1 MIISQ
6 MNKAL
11 IILGAPGS
19 GKGTQSNLLSEH
31 FDYSHFSMGDLVRY
45 QLKEKT
51 SLGLRMQKYIDRGDL
66 VPDDLIIDIFK
77 ENVLNSSLDKS
88 FISDG
93 FPRTLN
99 QAQKLDKML
108 ETYSFSSLIILID
121 VPESNLVDRLLNR
134 NRFDD
139 KIDIINNRLKT
150 YYLETSP
157 ILKYYSD
164 RVIKINGNDNVDSIF
179 NTIKS
184 FIIST

>member
-6 MNKAL
+6 MNKAI

-19 GKGTQSNLLSEH
+19 GKGTQSNLLSEYLN
-31 FDYSHFSMGDLVRY
+31 YSHFSMGDLVRF
-45 QLKEKT
+45 QLKQKT
-51 SLGLRMQKYIDRGDL
+51 SLGLKMQDYIDKGDL

-77 ENVLNSSLDKS
+77 DNVLNSSLDKS

-108 ETYSFSSLIILID
+108 DMFSFSSLILLID
-121 VPESNLVDRLLNR
+121 VPESNLIDRLLNR

-139 KIDIINNRLKT
+139 KIAIIHNRLKT
-150 YYLETSP
+150 YYSETSP
-157 ILKYYSD
+157 ILEYYSD
-164 RVIKINGNDNVDSIF
+164 RVIKINGNDDVDSIF
-179 NTIKS
+179 NSIKS
-184 FIIST
+184 IIIST

>member
-1 MIISQ
+1 

-19 GKGTQSNLLSEH
+19 GKGTQSSFLSEH
-31 FDYSHFSMGDLVRY
+31 FGYSHFSMGDLVRY
-45 QLKEKT
+45 QLNKKT
-51 SLGLRMQKYIDRGDL
+51 SLGLRMQKFIDKGDL

-108 ETYSFSSLIILID
+108 KTYSFSSLVILID
-121 VPESNLVDRLLNR
+121 VPESILIDRLLNR

-139 KIDIINNRLKT
+139 KIDIIKNRLKT

-157 ILKYYSD
+157 ILEYYSD
-164 RVIKINGNDNVDSIF
+164 RVIKINGNDDVDSIF